1 MLTAP
6 SAGDL
11 LHALLQIPSVSGEED
26 RLAEWLVGRLGELGF
41 LAERDQAGNVV
52 AGWGSGPREVILLG
66 HIDTVPGLIPVSRD
80 GSRLRGRGAVDA
92 KGPLAAAIAA
102 IARQPRDGG
111 LRYTLIGAVEE
122 EGSSRGAYHLLA
134 SGRPAPDHL
143 IALEP
148 SGWDALTLGYKG
160 SLHAGY
166 LLRQAMAHGSAPSG
180 SAVDQAIAFV
190 RSLQDHAEM
199 ISVGKSSF
207 DRLDVRVIEL
217 DGRPGDGLQESA
229 RMRIGLRLPEQLDVT
244 ELKAWLQDHAAGAQ
258 LEFDSG
264 IAAYRADKNTPLVRA
279 FLSAIRAQEGVPRF
293 KVKSGTSDMNILAPA
308 WGCPAVA
315 YGPGDS
321 HLDHTPD
328 EAIELVELER
338 GVRVLAGVLEQLS
351 LRA

>member
-1 MLTAP
+1 M
-6 SAGDL
+6 
-11 LHALLQIPSVSGEED
+11 
-26 RLAEWLVGRLGELGF
+26 
-41 LAERDQAGNVV
+41 
-52 AGWGSGPREVILLG
+52 
-66 HIDTVPGLIPVSRD
+66 
-80 GSRLRGRGAVDA
+80 
-92 KGPLAAAIAA
+92 
-102 IARQPRDGG
+102 
-111 LRYTLIGAVEE
+111 IGAVEE

-229 RMRIGLRLPEQLDVT
+229 RMRIGLRLPEQLVVT

-279 FLSAIRAQEGVPRF
+279 FLSAPKADEGHDAGSGGESVPLPALEPPVQEVLGHDVAHGGEQR
-293 KVKSGTSDMNILAPA
+293 SAHARMLA
-308 WGCPAVA
+308 
-315 YGPGDS
+315 
-321 HLDHTPD
+321 LQR
-328 EAIELVELER
+328 I
-338 GVRVLAGVLEQLS
+338 QQ
-351 LRA
+351 